1 MRGRERGARLAA
13 LACAML
19 VAASHGARAQA
30 SGPTLDVKRGM
41 EATFSVTVEGGRV
54 ALGPARFS
62 RLGTAQPG
70 EGEITVGVEPGG
82 MTPYAKLRVTEK
94 SRLPIDFMATGFIDR
109 IEIDEIALCGRL
121 DMPVSE
127 RIAAG
132 SWRVSL
138 NRFAVGTGVDT
149 CK

>member
-1 MRGRERGARLAA
+1 MS
-13 LACAML
+13 
-19 VAASHGARAQA
+19 VAAPGLARAENGA
-30 SGPTLDVKRGM
+30 TLDVRRGM
-41 EATFSVTVEGGRV
+41 EATFAVTIADGRI
-54 ALGPARFS
+54 ALGPPRIS
-62 RLGTAQPG
+62 RLGTAQPND
-70 EGEITVGVEPGG
+70 GEITVGVEPGG
-82 MTPYAKLRVTEK
+82 MTPFAKLRVTEK
-94 SRLPIDFMATGFIDR
+94 SAAPIDFMATGFIDR

-121 DMPVSE
+121 DRPVTE